1 MKLAVTLAVVAA
13 TGCATAPE
21 DTATTATTDQS
32 AIVLPAGLPQVDTTC
47 QWTVDTTC
55 YGQRNDANNIWPAGM
70 GITRTFV
77 LTRSGPTRLDGKQ
90 QTYLAFVVWNH
101 SVVGRIFRL
110 DLGSTAAVNF
120 NNAAASVYYVRSFGP
135 DLTAGQQGSTYGSPG
150 SPPHPN
156 VNDPIVFDSG
166 YLSAVVNSATMLDRV
181 TTDFLATKSAA
192 ID

>member
-13 TGCATAPE
+13 TGCAAAPE

-32 AIVLPAGLPQVDTTC
+32 AIVLPAGLPQVNTTC
-47 QWTVDTTC
+47 QWTVDSTC
-55 YGQRNDANNIWPAGM
+55 YGQHNDANNIWPTGM
-70 GITRTFV
+70 GITSTSV
-77 LTRSGPTRLDGKQ
+77 LVRSGPTRLAGKQ

-135 DLTAGQQGSTYGSPG
+135 DLTAGQQGSVYGSPTP
-150 SPPHPN
+150 PPHPN
-156 VNDPIVFDSG
+156 VDNAIVFDAP
-166 YLSAVVNSATMLDRV
+166 YLGAVVNTASIIDRATI
-181 TTDFLATKSAA
+181 DFLATKSA